1 MIDTVSLNTVNRAPS
16 PTGRPNPGD
25 LIMNN
30 SMLRPNRAAVPR
42 SRRGIPRGLCALLG
56 TTLLLS
62 SLLTLFVPA
71 RAGAVPHFARRIG
84 RNCTYCHTL
93 FPKLNETGRV
103 FLANG
108 FRFEDEETWER
119 AKDMKTIPVSF
130 EVELE
135 GIYNNTAASGVRTES
150 SDMKVEEVEVMAGGA
165 FGKTG
170 RLTVFGVL
178 AVEQSD
184 SSGTAVYESAID
196 DAFIQINDLLG
207 PTGAGRLNLRAG
219 QSHLVLPFL
228 GGHQRFI
235 HNSYHAESTLGV
247 LSGTQRLIELNG
259 MALTPD
265 DESLIPTHRYS
276 IGISREDIF
285 DNDRFR
291 GYYATYSFTI
301 RETFSFGA
309 IYRGGKEKF
318 GTGDIFYEKQGAAVE
333 ADLGPAVLTG
343 GFFLSDREGRDS
355 LKNYMVEVLYLP
367 WAKVSVGARY
377 DVVKKSDKEEA
388 RATSLMARYNIIS
401 NAYAMLEYR
410 GLSDD
415 DLVTGSNEDEKKLRL
430 IMAVLF

>member
-1 MIDTVSLNTVNRAPS
+1 MTDTVSLNTVNRPPS

-30 SMLRPNRAAVPR
+30 SMLRPGRAAVPR
-42 SRRGIPRGLCALLG
+42 SRRGIPGGLCTLLG
-56 TTLLLS
+56 ITLLLS
-62 SLLTLFVPA
+62 SILTLLVPA

-93 FPKLNETGRV
+93 FPKLNETGRI
-103 FLANG
+103 FLSNG
-108 FRFEDEETWER
+108 FRFEDEETWVR

-135 GIYNNTAASGVRTES
+135 GIYNNTTASGVGTES

-184 SSGTAVYESAID
+184 SNGAAVYESAID
-196 DAFIQINDLLG
+196 DAFIQVNDLMG
-207 PTGAGRLNLRAG
+207 PTGAGRLNLRVG

-235 HNSYHAESTLGV
+235 HNAYLAESTLGLLV
-247 LSGTQRLIELNG
+247 GAQRLIELNG

-265 DESLIPTHRYS
+265 DESLVPTHRYS

-285 DNDRFR
+285 DDDRLR
-291 GYYATYSFTI
+291 GYYAIYSFTI
-301 RETFSFGA
+301 REAFSFGA
-309 IYRGGKEKF
+309 IHRGGKEKF
-318 GTGDIFYEKQGAAVE
+318 GASDIRYEKHGAAVE
-333 ADLGPAVLTG
+333 AEFGPVVLTG
-343 GFFLSDREGRDS
+343 TYFVSDREGRDS
-355 LKNYMVEVLYLP
+355 LENYMVEALYLP
-367 WAKVSVGARY
+367 WAKVSVGGRY
-377 DVVKKSDKEEA
+377 DVVMKSGKEKA
-388 RATSLMARYNIIS
+388 RATSLMARYNILP

-415 DLVTGSNEDEKKLRL
+415 DLLTGSNEDEEKLRL